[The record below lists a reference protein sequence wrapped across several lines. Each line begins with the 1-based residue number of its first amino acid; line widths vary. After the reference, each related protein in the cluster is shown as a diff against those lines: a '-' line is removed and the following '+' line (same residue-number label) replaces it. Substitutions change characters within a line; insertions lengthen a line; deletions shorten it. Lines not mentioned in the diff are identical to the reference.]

1 MSRML
6 AIPVP
11 PSIREVLGRK
21 ATTHINLF
29 DSPGQLAEAALAGG
43 RVRNGDSW
51 AGGLSPAEAVRRSH
65 MGDLERVGPSDSL
78 MSRFERFGFESP
90 RHAWRDDVTGAV
102 PNVPAFL
109 AGHPLAMRR
118 RVKIQDV
125 AAPLAVIV
133 DLTSS
138 SNVDASDLER
148 RGAAIL
154 ALVRIL
160 SARRPVELWAGCATD
175 ADGRKNASVTLA
187 RIETAPLDLARAAF
201 VMVGAAFPRQLCY
214 GLSKA
219 RNGFEGGWPYNSHT
233 ISRNMFRDMIADAF
247 PHVSDMLCVPA
258 AHSDDQIHK
267 NPEGWIESKLAEL
280 ETAPAEAA

>member
-1 MSRML
+1 MSRTI
-6 AIPVP
+6 ARPVP
-11 PSIREVLGRK
+11 ASIQKALGRK
-21 ATTHINLF
+21 ATTHIHLF
-29 DSPGQLAEAALAGG
+29 DSPGQLAEAAQAGG
-43 RVRNGDSW
+43 RVYNGDNWS
-51 AGGLSPAEAVRRSH
+51 GGLSPAEAVRRSN
-65 MGDLERVGPSDSL
+65 MGDLDRVAPSDSL
-78 MSRFERFGFESP
+78 LSRFERFGFEAP
-90 RHAWRDDVTGAV
+90 RRAWVDDVTGAV

-118 RVKIQDV
+118 RVKIQDA

-175 ADGRKNASVTLA
+175 ADGCKNASVTLA

-201 VMVGAAFPRQLCY
+201 VMVGASFPRQLCY
-214 GLSKA
+214 GLSRA
-219 RNGFEGGWPYNSHT
+219 RNGFAGSWPYGSHT
-233 ISRNMFRDMIADAF
+233 ISRTMFRDMIADAF
-247 PHVSDMLCVPA
+247 PHVSDMLCIPA

-267 NPEGWIESKLAEL
+267 NPEVWIESKLAEMDC
-280 ETAPAEAA
+280 APAEAA

>member
-1 MSRML
+1 MSRIL

-11 PSIREVLGRK
+11 QSIREKLGRK
-21 ATTHINLF
+21 ATTHLNLF
-29 DSPGQLAEAALAGG
+29 DSPAQLAEAAQAGG
-43 RVRNGDSW
+43 RVHNGDSW
-51 AGGLSPAEAVRRSH
+51 SGGLSPAEAVRRSR

-78 MSRFERFGFESP
+78 MSRFERFGFEAP
-90 RHAWRDDVTGAV
+90 RHAWRDDVAGAV

-138 SNVDASDLER
+138 SNVSPSDLER

-175 ADGRKNASVTLA
+175 ADNGKNASVTLA

-201 VMVGAAFPRQLCY
+201 VMVGASFPRQLCY
-214 GLSKA
+214 GLSRA
-219 RNGFEGGWPYNSHT
+219 RNGFAGGWPYSSHT
-233 ISRNMFRDMIADAF
+233 ISRTMFRDMIADAF
-247 PHVSDMLCVPA
+247 PHVADMLCVPA

-267 NPEGWIESKLAEL
+267 NPEAWIESKLADMDCG
-280 ETAPAEAA
+280 PAEAA